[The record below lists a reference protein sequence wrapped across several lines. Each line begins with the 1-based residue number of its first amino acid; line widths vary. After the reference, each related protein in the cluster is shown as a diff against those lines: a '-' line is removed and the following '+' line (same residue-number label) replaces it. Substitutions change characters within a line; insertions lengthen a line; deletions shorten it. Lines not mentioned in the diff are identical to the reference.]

1 MAASKL
7 LIIDPV
13 LANREIIR
21 AILEADYF
29 DIGELDDPI
38 GLEDILISK
47 SRPNLII
54 SDSIFFERVNNIIHQ
69 DFIKRGASSLS
80 LGRIPAVIMSETDD
94 AEARAI
100 ALNSGI
106 DDYLTRPYSP
116 SELISRIKA
125 ILRRV
130 CPHNDSE
137 TIEYKNL
144 CLDPERHYVMSSE
157 EPVSLVLTE
166 FKLLHFFMTHPHRV
180 YTRNQILDA
189 VWGIDRFLDER
200 TVNTYVRRLR
210 AKLEDASA
218 DVEISSVRGVGY
230 RFA

>member
-80 LGRIPAVIMSETDD
+80 LGRIPAVIMSET
-94 AEARAI
+94 
-100 ALNSGI
+100 
-106 DDYLTRPYSP
+106 
-116 SELISRIKA
+116 
-125 ILRRV
+125 
-130 CPHNDSE
+130 
-137 TIEYKNL
+137 
-144 CLDPERHYVMSSE
+144 
-157 EPVSLVLTE
+157 
-166 FKLLHFFMTHPHRV
+166 
-180 YTRNQILDA
+180 
-189 VWGIDRFLDER
+189 
-200 TVNTYVRRLR
+200 
-210 AKLEDASA
+210 
-218 DVEISSVRGVGY
+218 
-230 RFA
+230 